1 MFNFRRNNEERKFKG
16 NTIYVLKYDDLP
28 IEQIL
33 NIIVKNIEA
42 YTRSEGKMPDKLRIN
57 YKTYERILAYNKTLI
72 EKRNGKYY
80 TFGVEIEV

>member
-1 MFNFRRNNEERKFKG
+1 MFNFRKNNVERKYKG
-16 NTIYVLKYDDLP
+16 NKIYVLKYDDLP

-42 YTRSEGKMPDKLRIN
+42 YTKSEGKMPDKLRIS
-57 YKTYERILAYNKTLI
+57 YETYERILSHNKTLI
-72 EKRNGKYY
+72 EKRNGKYF

>member
-42 YTRSEGKMPDKLRIN
+42 YTKLIFILVL
-57 YKTYERILAYNKTLI
+57 TYETIRKISCYNLPPN
-72 EKRNGKYY
+72 EFYQND
-80 TFGVEIEV
+80 FCEVYRK

>member
-1 MFNFRRNNEERKFKG
+1 MFNFRKNNVERKYKG

-28 IEQIL
+28 IEKIL
-33 NIIVKNIEA
+33 DIIVRNIEF
-42 YTRSEGKMPDKLRIN
+42 YTRSEGKMPVKLRIS
-57 YKTYERILAYNKTLI
+57 YETYERILSHNKSLI

>member
-42 YTRSEGKMPDKLRIN
+42 YTKSEGKMPDKLRIR
-57 YKTYERILAYNKTLI
+57 YETYERILSHNRTLI